1 MYATRVL
8 RALQRQYLLRT
19 PALVNGNLCRHP
31 EPALKR
37 RYGGVRLYT
46 ESSSRSQE
54 PDDAD
59 EVFVRQDVGEYDMI
73 WPNLEDSPET
83 VAALP
88 RRPVPS
94 HIIRPPYATPGGVRL
109 FREKQETADDSSGD
123 GLIPLGGEDEVRL
136 RAAALLAARVLQSVG
151 QRIAEK
157 VSRQNGRCVSC

>member
-1 MYATRVL
+1 
-8 RALQRQYLLRT
+8 
-19 PALVNGNLCRHP
+19 
-31 EPALKR
+31 
-37 RYGGVRLYT
+37 
-46 ESSSRSQE
+46 
-54 PDDAD
+54 
-59 EVFVRQDVGEYDMI
+59 MI

-157 VSRQNGRCVSC
+157 VSRQNERCVSC